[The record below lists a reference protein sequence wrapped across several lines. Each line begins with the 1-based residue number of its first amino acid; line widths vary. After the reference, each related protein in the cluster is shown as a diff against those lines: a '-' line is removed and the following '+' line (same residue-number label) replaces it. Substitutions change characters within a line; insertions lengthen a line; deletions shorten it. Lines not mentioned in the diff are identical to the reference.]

1 MLQLLIWAG
10 LSGLI
15 TVGVGAAIV
24 VVNRRREREALELA
38 ILEDVADR
46 VDALDGV
53 EDRLARL
60 SDLRPDEPV
69 QRYERGRPGELTQS
83 RPLLHPAH
91 GGGQRGRSRGQ
102 AQRQREQRGRCLLYT
117 SPSPRDR
124 TNLVCRLLLE
134 KKKIATSSKSFPPS

>member
-15 TVGVGAAIV
+15 TVAVGAAIV

-60 SDLRPDEPV
+60 SDRLDAAEQTMLPPP
-69 QRYERGRPGELTQS
+69 ER
-83 RPLLHPAH
+83 
-91 GGGQRGRSRGQ
+91 
-102 AQRQREQRGRCLLYT
+102 
-117 SPSPRDR
+117 
-124 TNLVCRLLLE
+124 
-134 KKKIATSSKSFPPS
+134 

>member
-60 SDLRPDEPV
+60 SDRLDAAE
-69 QRYERGRPGELTQS
+69 QTMLPG
-83 RPLLHPAH
+83 A
-91 GGGQRGRSRGQ
+91 
-102 AQRQREQRGRCLLYT
+102 
-117 SPSPRDR
+117 
-124 TNLVCRLLLE
+124 
-134 KKKIATSSKSFPPS
+134 

>member
-53 EDRLARL
+53 DDRLARL
-60 SDLRPDEPV
+60 SDRLDAAEQTLLPPP
-69 QRYERGRPGELTQS
+69 ER
-83 RPLLHPAH
+83 
-91 GGGQRGRSRGQ
+91 
-102 AQRQREQRGRCLLYT
+102 
-117 SPSPRDR
+117 
-124 TNLVCRLLLE
+124 
-134 KKKIATSSKSFPPS
+134 

>member
-60 SDLRPDEPV
+60 SKRLDAAEQTMLPPE
-69 QRYERGRPGELTQS
+69 ER
-83 RPLLHPAH
+83 
-91 GGGQRGRSRGQ
+91 
-102 AQRQREQRGRCLLYT
+102 
-117 SPSPRDR
+117 
-124 TNLVCRLLLE
+124 
-134 KKKIATSSKSFPPS
+134 

>member
-24 VVNRRREREALELA
+24 LVNRRREREGLELA

-53 EDRLARL
+53 DDRLARL
-60 SDLRPDEPV
+60 SDRLDAAEQTLLPPP
-69 QRYERGRPGELTQS
+69 ER
-83 RPLLHPAH
+83 
-91 GGGQRGRSRGQ
+91 
-102 AQRQREQRGRCLLYT
+102 
-117 SPSPRDR
+117 
-124 TNLVCRLLLE
+124 
-134 KKKIATSSKSFPPS
+134 

>member
-1 MLQLLIWAG
+1 MLQLLLWAG

-15 TVGVGAAIV
+15 TVGVGVAIV

-60 SDLRPDEPV
+60 SDRLDAAEQTLLPPP
-69 QRYERGRPGELTQS
+69 ER
-83 RPLLHPAH
+83 
-91 GGGQRGRSRGQ
+91 
-102 AQRQREQRGRCLLYT
+102 
-117 SPSPRDR
+117 
-124 TNLVCRLLLE
+124 
-134 KKKIATSSKSFPPS
+134 